1 MMDARATGPVT
12 IETPLGEGAAALRS
26 MAGDEALSELF
37 AYEVEFVSD
46 RADVGASD
54 MLGRSVTV
62 HLQAGP
68 AEDQLRHW
76 NGRVTA
82 FEHVDQGD
90 DGLSRYRLTVRP
102 WLWYLTLR
110 GDCRIFQN
118 LSVPDILRKVFE
130 AAAVGDC
137 EFELGATYEAR
148 EYVVQYRET
157 DFDFVSR
164 LMQSEGIYYG
174 FRHTADKHTLVIA
187 DGPHAHEPTVGYKQV
202 PFAPPDAQRDAEIE
216 CVRRWKASAEVESG
230 QYAHADY
237 DFKRPRAHLYAIAKA
252 PSDDGVSGLEVY
264 DYPGGFLT
272 HGEGDAYAR
281 VRLEQARGEGR
292 TWTGESN
299 ARGLTVGNLF
309 SLIDHP
315 REDQNQRYLVVSAR
329 YKLVAHDVR
338 SHGELDENPF
348 ECDFRA
354 IKSDIA
360 FRPPRVTPKPRALG
374 PQTALVVGPEGQEIW
389 TDKYGRIKV
398 QFFWDREGKA
408 DENSSCWIRV
418 SQPWAGSGW
427 GAQFI
432 PRIGQEVVVDFL
444 EGDPDQPIVTGSV
457 YNGANDPPF
466 KLPDN
471 GTQSGVRTSSSPRGS
486 RLNANEIRFEDAR
499 GNEDLFIQAEKT
511 QTTLV
516 KGNQS
521 VTVGANRALAVAGA
535 EAISIGLVRAV
546 QVMGESATTI
556 GADCVE
562 SIGGSLRTTVGGEH
576 VEAIAG
582 GSATTIAKSS
592 LTQVGGVAR
601 FDLGEALRLSAA
613 GDESWTIGG
622 ASEVRRGGTASF
634 LHGADTKTVVGH
646 PDREA
651 SLSMYVYGTNSSI
664 TSKELVIQSDTSI
677 VLQCGDTKVE
687 ITPDGVKMGGKAIA
701 LNGPKVSITS
711 PYASLAVDDNVTAT
725 GKQVTVSSSGARL
738 ALASDAKLLGA
749 KVQLGAGSGATASGS
764 SGKGKDRKD
773 KPTFVRTKILRA
785 GKPAAGVA
793 YKLVL
798 DGKTT
803 LSGATTGAGLV
814 EQKVPNTVAAAELT
828 LLDTGEKHTFVI
840 SSIEPV
846 DTIVGAQHRLKRLG
860 FYHGALD
867 GAEGPLTAHALA
879 VFQKAKGVAQTGKL
893 DAATQSALK
902 AAYGS

>member
-1 MMDARATGPVT
+1 MDAQATGPVT
-12 IETPLGEGAAALRS
+12 IETPLGDGVAVLRS
-26 MAGDEALSELF
+26 MVGVEALSELF
-37 AYEVEFVSD
+37 VYEVELVSD
-46 RADVGASD
+46 RADVGASEV
-54 MLGRSVTV
+54 LGQSVTV
-62 HLQAGP
+62 RLQAGP
-68 AEDQLRHW
+68 AEDQVRHW

-82 FEHVDQGD
+82 FEQVDHGD
-90 DGLSRYRLTVRP
+90 DGMSRYRLTVRP
-102 WLWYLTLR
+102 WLWYLTR
-110 GDCRIFQN
+110 RADCRIFQN
-118 LSVPDILRKVFE
+118 SSVPDILRKVFE
-130 AAAVGDC
+130 AAGFGDF
-137 EFELGATYEAR
+137 EYELGGTYAAR

-164 LMQSEGIYYG
+164 LMQSEGIYYC
-174 FRHTADKHTLVIA
+174 FRHAANKHTLILA
-187 DGPHAHEPTVGYKQV
+187 DGPHAHEPTVGYEQV
-202 PFAPPDAQRDAEIE
+202 PFAPPDAHRDTHIE
-216 CVRRWKASAEVESG
+216 YVRRWKASAEVESG

-281 VRLEQARGEGR
+281 VRLEQTRGEGR
-292 TWTGESN
+292 AWTGESN

-309 SLIDHP
+309 ALIDHP
-315 REDQNQRYLVVSAR
+315 REDQNQRYIIVSAR
-329 YKLVAHDVR
+329 YSLVAHGVR
-338 SHGELDENPF
+338 SHAEPEEEPF
-348 ECDFRA
+348 ACDFRA
-354 IKSDIA
+354 IRSEVA
-360 FRPPRVTPKPRALG
+360 FRPPRRAPKPRALG
-374 PQTALVVGPEGQEIW
+374 PQTALVVGPEGREIW

-398 QFFWDREGKA
+398 QFFWDREGHA

-444 EGDPDQPIVTGSV
+444 EGDPDRPIVTGSV
-457 YNGANDPPF
+457 YNGTNDPPF

-499 GNEDLFIQAEKT
+499 DNEELFIQAEKT

-521 VTVGANRALAVAGA
+521 VTVGANRAVTVAGG
-535 EAISIGLVRAV
+535 EAISVGLVRAV
-546 QVMGESATTI
+546 QVMGESVTTI

-562 SIGGSLRTTVGGEH
+562 SIGGALRTTVGGEH
-576 VEAIAG
+576 VETISG
-582 GSATTIAKSS
+582 GSATNIAKSS
-592 LTQVGGVAR
+592 LVHVGGVSH
-601 FDLGEALRLSAA
+601 FDLGDAIRLSAA

-622 ASEVRRGGTASF
+622 KSEVRRGGATSF
-634 LHGADTKTVVGH
+634 LYAADTKTVVGH

-651 SLSMYVYGTNSSI
+651 SLSAYVYGTNSSV
-664 TSKELVIQSDTSI
+664 TSKELVIASDTSI
-677 VLQCGDTKVE
+677 VLQCADTKVE
-687 ITPDGVKMGGKAIA
+687 ITPDGVKIGGKAIA
-701 LNGPKVSITS
+701 LSGPKVAIASAN
-711 PYASLAVDDNVTAT
+711 ASLAVDDNVTMI
-725 GKQVTVSSSGARL
+725 GKQITVSSSGAEL
-738 ALASDAKLLGA
+738 ALASDAKLTGA

-773 KPTFVRTKILRA
+773 KPIFVRTKILRA

-803 LSGATTGAGLV
+803 LSGSTTGAGLV

-867 GAEGPLTAHALA
+867 GAGGPLTAHALA
-879 VFQKAKGVAQTGKL
+879 MFQKAKSIKQTGKL